1 MIVVPIAGTGFE
13 YSSRSKSDKR
23 RHQDGATPSE
33 MLVDFCTLVTTI
45 DQPNEPLKDLSV
57 QGKVSFGNQ

>member
-33 MLVDFCTLVTTI
+33 MLEDFGTLVTVI
-45 DQPNEPLKDLSV
+45 DQPNEPWRGPSD